1 MEQTMKANR
10 NFRETKELQGG
21 IATWVL
27 MLFGLSVIM
36 YMFGMHSIWDSY
48 ATGATVKTD
57 DSGGSEGVTGNTI
70 VESGGVLGWFS
81 NPLNLITAAG
91 AGLAGVIGVLAIV
104 FRASGSVCAYIFI
117 IGMLTIILNLFVF
130 PVSQIQAN
138 AQPLDAS
145 GIPFTIML
153 LAFFNLFYVLTIFE
167 VISGRPT

>member
-1 MEQTMKANR
+1 MKANR
-10 NFRETKELQGG
+10 KFRDKKDLQGG

-36 YMFGMHSIWDSY
+36 YMFGMQSIWNTY
-48 ATGATVKTD
+48 AKGATVSTGDGGNNSVTD
-57 DSGGSEGVTGNTI
+57 PSVI
-70 VESGGVLGWFS
+70 QSGGVLGWFS

-91 AGLAGVIGVLAIV
+91 AGLAGVVGILAIV

-130 PVSQIQAN
+130 PVSQIQSN
-138 AQPLDAS
+138 AIGLDAA
-145 GIPFTIML
+145 GIPFTVML